1 MWTNLDQALGRRGP
15 YLLGERC
22 SAADIYM
29 HMLYTWYEPPGSLA
43 TRSCQPEALHGP
55 GRGAPGGEA
64 HAAAERH
71 GLNAA
76 MPVRTPSD
84 VLEFWFSE
92 QSRALWF
99 EKNAAFDEAIRARFE
114 DTVRAAAAGE
124 LDHWERTAPGALAL
138 VIVLDQ
144 FPRNLYRGSARAF
157 AADPRAREVAD
168 RAIGR
173 RLDQDIPLAQR
184 HFFFLPF
191 EHSES
196 RGGPGALHRPVPG
209 LGRGP

>member
-1 MWTNLDQALGRRGP
+1 
-15 YLLGERC
+15 
-22 SAADIYM
+22 
-29 HMLYTWYEPPGSLA
+29 
-43 TRSCQPEALHGP
+43 
-55 GRGAPGGEA
+55 
-64 HAAAERH
+64 
-71 GLNAA
+71 

-84 VLEFWFSE
+84 VLEFWFSD

-157 AADPRAREVAD
+157 AADPRARDVAG
-168 RAIGR
+168 RAISK
-173 RLDQDIPLAQR
+173 RLDQDIPLRQR

-196 RGGPGALHRPVPG
+196 TGDQERSVALFQAWAEAHDGPARDQALEQMRYVHRHAEIVARFGRFPHRNEA
-209 LGRGP
+209 LGRESTAAEIAFLKEPMSGF

>member
-1 MWTNLDQALGRRGP
+1 
-15 YLLGERC
+15 
-22 SAADIYM
+22 
-29 HMLYTWYEPPGSLA
+29 
-43 TRSCQPEALHGP
+43 
-55 GRGAPGGEA
+55 
-64 HAAAERH
+64 
-71 GLNAA
+71 
-76 MPVRTPSD
+76 MPVRSPSD

-99 EKNAAFDEAIRARFE
+99 DKNAAFDEAIRTRFE
-114 DTVRAAAAGE
+114 DTLRAAAAGE

-168 RAIGR
+168 RAMSR

-184 HFFFLPF
+184 HFLFLPF

-196 RGGPGALHRPVPG
+196 TGDQERSIALFQAWAEAHDGPARDRALEQMRYVHRHAEIVARFGRFPHRNEA
-209 LGRGP
+209 LGRESTEAEIAFLREPMSGF

>member
-1 MWTNLDQALGRRGP
+1 
-15 YLLGERC
+15 
-22 SAADIYM
+22 
-29 HMLYTWYEPPGSLA
+29 
-43 TRSCQPEALHGP
+43 
-55 GRGAPGGEA
+55 
-64 HAAAERH
+64 
-71 GLNAA
+71 

-99 EKNAAFDEAIRARFE
+99 EKNAAFDEAIRGRFE
-114 DTVRAAAAGE
+114 DTVRAAADGE
-124 LDHWERTAPGALAL
+124 LEHWERTAPGALAL

-157 AADPRAREVAD
+157 AADARAREVAD
-168 RAIGR
+168 RAIVR
-173 RLDQDIPLAQR
+173 RLDQEIPLAQR

-196 RGGPGALHRPVPG
+196 SGDQERSIALFQAWAEAHDGQARDRALEQMRYVHRHAEIVERFGRFPHRNEA
-209 LGRGP
+209 LGRESTESEIAFLREPMSGF

>member
-1 MWTNLDQALGRRGP
+1 
-15 YLLGERC
+15 
-22 SAADIYM
+22 
-29 HMLYTWYEPPGSLA
+29 
-43 TRSCQPEALHGP
+43 
-55 GRGAPGGEA
+55 
-64 HAAAERH
+64 
-71 GLNAA
+71 

-92 QSRALWF
+92 HSRALWF

-114 DTVRAAAAGE
+114 DTVRAATAGE

-173 RLDQDIPLAQR
+173 RLDQEIPLAQR

-191 EHSES
+191 EHGEFP
-196 RGGPGALHRPVPG
+196 RRPGALHRPVPG

>member
-1 MWTNLDQALGRRGP
+1 
-15 YLLGERC
+15 
-22 SAADIYM
+22 
-29 HMLYTWYEPPGSLA
+29 
-43 TRSCQPEALHGP
+43 
-55 GRGAPGGEA
+55 
-64 HAAAERH
+64 
-71 GLNAA
+71 

-99 EKNAAFDEAIRARFE
+99 EKNAAFDEAIRVRFE

-124 LDHWERTAPGALAL
+124 LEHWERTAPGALAL

-168 RAIGR
+168 QALSR

-196 RGGPGALHRPVPG
+196 TGDQERSIALFQAWAEAHDGPARDRALEQMRYVHRHAEIVARFGRFPHRNEA
-209 LGRGP
+209 LGRESTEAEIAFLREPMSAF

>member
-1 MWTNLDQALGRRGP
+1 
-15 YLLGERC
+15 
-22 SAADIYM
+22 
-29 HMLYTWYEPPGSLA
+29 
-43 TRSCQPEALHGP
+43 
-55 GRGAPGGEA
+55 
-64 HAAAERH
+64 
-71 GLNAA
+71 

-124 LDHWERTAPGALAL
+124 LEHWERTAPGALAL

-168 RAIGR
+168 RAMSR

-184 HFFFLPF
+184 HFLFLPF

-196 RGGPGALHRPVPG
+196 TGDQERSIALFQAWAEAHDGPARDRALEQMRYVHRHAEIVARFGRFPHRNEA
-209 LGRGP
+209 LGRESTEAEIAFLREPMSGF

>member
-1 MWTNLDQALGRRGP
+1 
-15 YLLGERC
+15 
-22 SAADIYM
+22 
-29 HMLYTWYEPPGSLA
+29 
-43 TRSCQPEALHGP
+43 
-55 GRGAPGGEA
+55 
-64 HAAAERH
+64 
-71 GLNAA
+71 

-99 EKNAAFDEAIRARFE
+99 EKNAAFDEAIRVRFE
-114 DTVRAAAAGE
+114 DTVRTAAAGE
-124 LDHWERTAPGALAL
+124 LEHWERTAPGALAL

-168 RAIGR
+168 RALSR

-196 RGGPGALHRPVPG
+196 TADQERSIALFQAWAETHDGPARDQALEQMRYVHRHAEIVARFGRFPHRNEA
-209 LGRGP
+209 LGRESTEAEIAFLREPMSAF

>member
-1 MWTNLDQALGRRGP
+1 
-15 YLLGERC
+15 
-22 SAADIYM
+22 
-29 HMLYTWYEPPGSLA
+29 
-43 TRSCQPEALHGP
+43 
-55 GRGAPGGEA
+55 
-64 HAAAERH
+64 
-71 GLNAA
+71 
-76 MPVRTPSD
+76 MPVRAPSD

-196 RGGPGALHRPVPG
+196 MADQERSIALFQAWAEAHDGPARDRALEQMRFVHRHAEIVARFGRFPHRNEA
-209 LGRGP
+209 LGRESTPAEIEFLREPMSAF

>member
-1 MWTNLDQALGRRGP
+1 
-15 YLLGERC
+15 
-22 SAADIYM
+22 
-29 HMLYTWYEPPGSLA
+29 
-43 TRSCQPEALHGP
+43 
-55 GRGAPGGEA
+55 
-64 HAAAERH
+64 
-71 GLNAA
+71 

-124 LDHWERTAPGALAL
+124 LEHWERTAPGALAL

-157 AADPRAREVAD
+157 AADQRAREVAD

-173 RLDQDIPLAQR
+173 RLDQEIPLTQR

-196 RGGPGALHRPVPG
+196 TGDQERSIALFQAWAEAHDGPARDRALEQMRYVHRHAEIVARFGRFPHRNEA
-209 LGRGP
+209 LGRKSTEAEIAFLREPMSGF

>member
-1 MWTNLDQALGRRGP
+1 
-15 YLLGERC
+15 
-22 SAADIYM
+22 
-29 HMLYTWYEPPGSLA
+29 
-43 TRSCQPEALHGP
+43 
-55 GRGAPGGEA
+55 
-64 HAAAERH
+64 
-71 GLNAA
+71 

-99 EKNAAFDEAIRARFE
+99 EKNAAFDAAIRSRFE

-124 LDHWERTAPGALAL
+124 LEHWERTAPGALAL

-157 AADPRAREVAD
+157 AADARARAVAE
-168 RAIGR
+168 RAIAR
-173 RLDQDIPLAQR
+173 RLDQEIPLAQR

-196 RGGPGALHRPVPG
+196 YGDQERSIALFQAWAEAHDGPARDRALDQMRYVHRHAEIVARF
-209 LGRGP
+209 GRFPHRNEVMGRESTEAEIAFLREPMSAF

>member
-1 MWTNLDQALGRRGP
+1 
-15 YLLGERC
+15 
-22 SAADIYM
+22 
-29 HMLYTWYEPPGSLA
+29 
-43 TRSCQPEALHGP
+43 
-55 GRGAPGGEA
+55 
-64 HAAAERH
+64 
-71 GLNAA
+71 

-99 EKNAAFDEAIRARFE
+99 EKNAAFDEAIRVRFE

-124 LDHWERTAPGALAL
+124 LEHWERTAPGALAL

-168 RAIGR
+168 RALSR

-196 RGGPGALHRPVPG
+196 TADQERSIALFQAWAEAHDGPARDRALEQMRYVHRHAEIVARFGRFPHRNEA
-209 LGRGP
+209 LGRESTEAEIAFLREPMSAF

>member
-1 MWTNLDQALGRRGP
+1 
-15 YLLGERC
+15 
-22 SAADIYM
+22 
-29 HMLYTWYEPPGSLA
+29 
-43 TRSCQPEALHGP
+43 
-55 GRGAPGGEA
+55 
-64 HAAAERH
+64 
-71 GLNAA
+71 
-76 MPVRTPSD
+76 MPVRAPSD

-196 RGGPGALHRPVPG
+196 MADQERSIALFQAWAEAHDGPARDRALEQMRYVHRHAEIVARFGRFPHRNEA
-209 LGRGP
+209 LGRESTPAEIEFLREPMSAF

>member
-1 MWTNLDQALGRRGP
+1 
-15 YLLGERC
+15 
-22 SAADIYM
+22 
-29 HMLYTWYEPPGSLA
+29 
-43 TRSCQPEALHGP
+43 
-55 GRGAPGGEA
+55 
-64 HAAAERH
+64 
-71 GLNAA
+71 

-173 RLDQDIPLAQR
+173 QLDQDIPLAQR

-196 RGGPGALHRPVPG
+196 TGDQERSIALFQAWAEAHDGPARDRALEQMRYVHRHAEIVARFGRFPHRNEA
-209 LGRGP
+209 LGRESTEAEIAFLREPMSGF

>member
-1 MWTNLDQALGRRGP
+1 
-15 YLLGERC
+15 
-22 SAADIYM
+22 
-29 HMLYTWYEPPGSLA
+29 
-43 TRSCQPEALHGP
+43 
-55 GRGAPGGEA
+55 
-64 HAAAERH
+64 
-71 GLNAA
+71 

-92 QSRALWF
+92 LSRALWF
-99 EKNAAFDEAIRARFE
+99 EKNAAFDEAIRTRFE

-124 LDHWERTAPGALAL
+124 LEHWERTAPGALAL

-144 FPRNLYRGSARAF
+144 FSRNLYRGSARAF
-157 AADPRAREVAD
+157 AADARARAVAD
-168 RAIGR
+168 RALSR

-196 RGGPGALHRPVPG
+196 TGDQERSVALFQAWAEAHDGPARDQALEQMRYVHRHAEIVARFGRFPHRNEA
-209 LGRGP
+209 LGRESTEAEIAFLREPMSGF

>member
-1 MWTNLDQALGRRGP
+1 
-15 YLLGERC
+15 
-22 SAADIYM
+22 
-29 HMLYTWYEPPGSLA
+29 
-43 TRSCQPEALHGP
+43 
-55 GRGAPGGEA
+55 
-64 HAAAERH
+64 
-71 GLNAA
+71 

-99 EKNAAFDEAIRARFE
+99 EKIAAFDEAIRSRFE
-114 DTVRAAAAGE
+114 DTVRAAADGE
-124 LDHWERTAPGALAL
+124 LEHWERTAPGALAL

-157 AADPRAREVAD
+157 AADARARQVAD
-168 RAIGR
+168 RAINR
-173 RLDQDIPLAQR
+173 RLDQEIPLAQR

-196 RGGPGALHRPVPG
+196 RADQERSIALFQAWAEAHDGQARDGALEQMRYVHRHAEIIERFGRFPHRNEA
-209 LGRGP
+209 LGRESTEAEIAFLREPMSGF